1 MPRILVINP
10 NSSQEVTRSMDGA
23 LETLRFPGGPR
34 IESVTLSEGPPGIET
49 QRHIESVVLPLA
61 ELIARETADAYV
73 VACFSDPGLPLARET
88 TDKPVFGIAESA
100 FLTALGFG
108 PRFGIVAILDRSIP
122 RHIRYLRSLGLL
134 DRLAADLAINTGVA
148 GLSDETSSLARIVDV
163 GQRLR
168 DEHGASCIVLGCA
181 GMARYRP
188 ELEQRLGLA
197 VIDPTQAAVA
207 RAIAFTALS
216 YPAPH

>member
-1 MPRILVINP
+1 V
-10 NSSQEVTRSMDGA
+10 
-23 LETLRFPGGPR
+23 
-34 IESVTLSEGPPGIET
+34 IESTTLSEGPPGIET
-49 QRHIESVVLPLA
+49 QRHVESVVLPLSN
-61 ELIARETADAYV
+61 LIAREKADAYV
-73 VACFSDPGLPLARET
+73 IACRSDPGLPLARES

-108 PRFGIVAILDRSIP
+108 RRFGIIAILDRSIP
-122 RHIRYLRSLGLL
+122 RHLRYLRSLGLI

-148 GLSDETSSLARIVDV
+148 GLSDETSALSRIVDV
-163 GQRLR
+163 GKRLR
-168 DEHGASCIVLGCA
+168 DEHAASCVVLGCA

-188 ELEQRLGLA
+188 ELEQRLGMA

-216 YPAPH
+216 YPSPR